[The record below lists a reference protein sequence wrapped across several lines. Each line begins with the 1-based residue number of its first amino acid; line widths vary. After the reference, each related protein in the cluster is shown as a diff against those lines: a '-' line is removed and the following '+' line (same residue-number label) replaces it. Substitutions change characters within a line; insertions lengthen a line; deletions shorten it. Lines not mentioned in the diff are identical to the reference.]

1 MLHSLRSCI
10 PCTRKKDILNMRIR
24 NLAPAAAFV
33 AIAALALTGCV
44 DNSTPSS
51 GGSSSSS
58 SDVKKDDS
66 LASQLPEKLKS
77 SGTLTVGMDNT
88 YPPNEYK
95 DDNSKPVGWEVDLT
109 NAIGAKLGLKVN
121 YAIAKFD
128 NIIPSVAG
136 GKDDIGMS
144 SFTDTTE
151 REQQVD
157 FVNYY
162 TAGIMWA
169 SAKGKT
175 VDPDSACGLKVAVQ
189 STTYED
195 TDEVPAK
202 SKACTDAGKPAIEV
216 LRYDA
221 QDDATNA
228 VILGKADALSA
239 DSPVTLYAISK
250 SDGKLQTAG
259 KAFEVAPYGIPIAKD
274 SKLTPIIQKAVQAL
288 IDDGTYGTI
297 LDKWGVADGAVTT
310 ADVNAASKG

>member
-1 MLHSLRSCI
+1 
-10 PCTRKKDILNMRIR
+10 MRIR
-24 NLAPAAAFV
+24 HVAPAAALA

-44 DNSTPSS
+44 DNSTPA
-51 GGSSSSS
+51 SSSSAS
-58 SDVKKDDS
+58 SGSAVKKDDA
-66 LASQLPEKLKS
+66 LAAQLPAKVKS
-77 SGTLTVGMDNT
+77 AGSLTVGMDNT

-95 DDNSKPVGWEVDLT
+95 DDSGNPAGWEVELT
-109 NAIGAKLGLKVN
+109 NAIGAKLGLKIN

-136 GKDDIGMS
+136 GKDDFGMS

-151 REQQVD
+151 REKQVD

-162 TAGIMWA
+162 SAGIQWA

-175 VDPDSACGLKVAVQ
+175 VNPDAACGLKVAVQ
-189 STTYED
+189 STTFED

-202 SKACTDAGKPAIEV
+202 SKACTDAGKPAIQA
-216 LRYDA
+216 LRYDN

-250 SDGKLQTAG
+250 SSGKLQSAG
-259 KAFEVAPYGIPIAKD
+259 KAFEVAPYGIPVAKG
-274 SKLTPIIQKAVQAL
+274 SKLTPVLQKTVQAL
-288 IDDGTYGTI
+288 IDDGTYGKI
-297 LDKWGVADGAVTT
+297 LDKWGVADGAVAT
-310 ADVNAASKG
+310 AEVNAASKG

>member
-1 MLHSLRSCI
+1 
-10 PCTRKKDILNMRIR
+10 MRIR
-24 NLAPAAAFV
+24 YVAPAAAFV
-33 AIAALALTGCV
+33 TIAALALTGCV
-44 DNSTPSS
+44 DNSAPSS
-51 GGSSSSS
+51 GGSASSAG
-58 SDVKKDDS
+58 DVKKDDS
-66 LASQLPEKLKS
+66 LASQLPEKVKS

-88 YPPNEYK
+88 YPPNEFK
-95 DDNSKPVGWEVDLT
+95 DDNGNPVGWEVELT
-109 NAIGAKLGLKVN
+109 NAIAAKLGLKPKF
-121 YAIAKFD
+121 AIAKFD

-175 VDPDSACGLKVAVQ
+175 VDPDNACGMTVAVQ

-202 SKACTDAGKPAIEV
+202 SKACTDAGKAAIQA
-216 LRYDA
+216 LRYDT

-259 KAFEVAPYGIPIAKD
+259 KAFEVAPYGIPVAKK
-274 SKLTPIIQKAVQAL
+274 SKLTPVIQKTVQAL
-288 IDDGTYGTI
+288 IDDGTYGKI

-310 ADVNAASKG
+310 AEINAASKG